1 MTTVSVKESYCRC
14 RGNLGAVGTLAAT
27 ESEAAGVTAAT
38 SGESNTSMLEYKRQA
53 GFYGSVGIGLTLAH
67 SRKFSSH
74 VVLRGI
80 FMPLKPVE
88 IDGMRHLNYDL
99 AYAAIGIGC
108 AF

>member
-1 MTTVSVKESYCRC
+1 MVRTSFSPYRRLCFLEVKGGVSF
-14 RGNLGAVGTLAAT
+14 N
-27 ESEAAGVTAAT
+27 
-38 SGESNTSMLEYKRQA
+38 SMLEYKRQA

-67 SRKFSSH
+67 SRRFSSH